1 MRARNRSLTTA
12 VRAEASERI
21 FARVE
26 RTAAFSA
33 ARCVALFCALG
44 DEPATEDALAR
55 WSAGARRVVV
65 PRVEGDMMQF
75 YDYNPS
81 ALRTGAFGILEPVV
95 VDGAAEVD
103 EALVAAARPSGIAVS
118 EPAVAKHPLSI
129 AAPVV
134 ARTPCDPAD
143 IDLIVVP
150 GVAFT
155 AEGARMGRG
164 KGFYD
169 KYLSQAGFRAVK
181 IGVCY
186 AHQLVPV
193 LPVEAHDVAMD
204 RVVTDIGSYVCNR

>member
-55 WSAGARRVVV
+55 WSGEARRVVV

-81 ALRTGAFGILEPVV
+81 ALCTGAFGIMEPVV
-95 VDGAAEVD
+95 VEATHGVDG
-103 EALVAAARPSGIAVS
+103 EAVGETTV
-118 EPAVAKHPLSI
+118 
-129 AAPVV
+129 VV
-134 ARTPCDPAD
+134 APTLCHPAD

-169 KYLSQAGFRAVK
+169 KYLSQAGFRAAK